1 MPKVTDEK
9 IRFYSTDINLG
20 HEGVNYLSE
29 NHQEYVEY
37 PLERKMTKEER
48 MDTLRDLRGT
58 HFKLGNDGTDD
69 RYRSM
74 AQDVFFFSFLY
85 YFSGVLLLKEQIQKH

>member
-20 HEGVNYLSE
+20 HEGTNYLSE
-29 NHQEYVEY
+29 NHEEYKEY
-37 PLERKMTKEER
+37 PIERKMTKEER

-58 HFKLGNDGTDD
+58 HFKLGNDATNDK
-69 RYRSM
+69 YRSM
-74 AQDVFFFSFLY
+74 AQDVYIYIYNCIALVGKYS
-85 YFSGVLLLKEQIQKH
+85 